1 MDALLIDVD
10 DPTTPDVQA
19 LVERHLAF
27 SRSVTP
33 PEGVFALGLAG
44 LSDPDVT
51 VFSARRAG
59 VLEGIGALKQLDA
72 THAEVKSMHTA
83 ESARGRGVARAVLDH
98 LLRVARDRGYRRVSL
113 ETGVMEAFAPAR
125 ALYARAGF
133 RPCGPFGSYVANAT
147 SAFMT
152 IELDP
157 EH

>member
-10 DPTTPDVQA
+10 DPSAPDVQA

-44 LSDPDVT
+44 LSDPGVT

-98 LLRVARDRGYRRVSL
+98 LLRVARERGYRRVSL

-133 RPCGPFGSYVANAT
+133 RPCGPFGSYVANDT
-147 SAFMT
+147 SEFMT